1 MSSLRTF
8 WFSLKQTLTY
18 CWSFSS
24 DYVSNLERWLA
35 NLNVFYLSIWSNTAN
50 KTSRIFLRN
59 YRYNR
64 PKSFKH
70 WIYVLESPHCMFLQ
84 WIPKSEQ
91 IYQFNVN
98 YFMQCIIILFRL
110 LPVCKVI
117 TWPRFVWVKK
127 HDWTVQNVELS
138 GVGLFSHW
146 STHVMTQKSSF
157 VAHFR
162 CPDLSLS

>member
-1 MSSLRTF
+1 MIIIGKNIWKKKKEKEDKFYKMSSLRTF

-35 NLNVFYLSIWSNTAN
+35 NLNVFYLSIWSNTAKK

-91 IYQFNVN
+91 IYYLDYCLCV
-98 YFMQCIIILFRL
+98 RL
-110 LPVCKVI
+110 L
-117 TWPRFVWVKK
+117 
-127 HDWTVQNVELS
+127 H
-138 GVGLFSHW
+138 G
-146 STHVMTQKSSF
+146 HV
-157 VAHFR
+157 
-162 CPDLSLS
+162 LYE